1 MEIFRTT
8 KSLQNKIL
16 SIKKEGKTIGFVPT
30 MGALHEG
37 HISLIDRS
45 VKEND
50 FTVASLFVNPTQ
62 FNNPDDLKKYPRTF
76 DEDKQKLE
84 SAKCDIL
91 FFPTSEE
98 MYPANEKAEQFD
110 FGLIATV
117 MEGQFRPGHF
127 DGVAQIVSKLFRI
140 VTPTRAYFGQKD
152 FQQLAIVNN
161 LNSNYLQDLN
171 IEIVGCKIIR
181 EKDGLAM
188 SSRNLRLNKD
198 QRENA
203 SLISKT
209 LFEAQKLQ
217 KKMNLKKLKNWVST
231 KINEN
236 KYLKLEYFDI
246 VDNKNLNS
254 IKNWTEEGK
263 KTACIAV
270 YCGEIRLIDN
280 VSFD

>member
-1 MEIFRTT
+1 MEIFKTV
-8 KSLQNKIL
+8 KSLQYKIL
-16 SIKKEGKTIGFVPT
+16 LLKKEGKTIGFVPT

-37 HISLIDRS
+37 HISLINRS
-45 VKEND
+45 VEEND

-62 FNNPDDLKKYPRTF
+62 FNNPEDLKKYPRTF
-76 DEDKQKLE
+76 DEDREKLE

-91 FFPTSEE
+91 FFPTTEE
-98 MYPANEKAEQFD
+98 MYPDNEKAEQFD
-110 FGLIATV
+110 FGQIATV
-117 MEGQFRPGHF
+117 MEGQFRSGHF
-127 DGVAQIVSKLFRI
+127 NGVAQIVRRLFLI

-161 LNSNYLQDLN
+161 LNNNYLKDLN

-198 QRENA
+198 ERENA
-203 SLISKT
+203 SHISKI
-209 LFEAQKLQ
+209 LFEAQKL
-217 KKMNLKKLKNWVST
+217 KDKMGVKKLKNWVSS

-254 IKNWTEEGK
+254 IKNWTKQNE

-270 YCGEIRLIDN
+270 YCGKIRLIDN
-280 VSFD
+280 ITF